1 MSRYRISNFVVLLT
15 MLVLLANVRA
25 TQSSGPDRRSARI
38 ARLLDSARKELQAA
52 GVSEKE
58 MELRLKIVENAATV
72 KAYYPHAD
80 GGRPE
85 TRNSKYWAENDE
97 GSYVPRDNPT
107 ESIKDLWQT
116 TSGIRCRKLSALV
129 MIKAIIDVSDAKQLA
144 RLNVL
149 MRDKVIPN
157 ELPNDGL
164 GTVFEQLR
172 AKHGNIFQNN
182 EFLPGDEVWFDNPY
196 FEQLSR
202 KQQSKYRGQEGHHV
216 FYVGNDQVMDMYSR
230 EPTKIEEFRLTFL
243 DWGSVK
249 TVAKNEN
256 RQPKAD
262 DFQIKAVRR
271 AIRDGIRAGRVV
283 SPNVGR

>member
-1 MSRYRISNFVVLLT
+1 MVTLLT
-15 MLVLLANVRA
+15 LDNANGREK
-25 TQSSGPDRRSARI
+25 TSSRPDSRSARI
-38 ARLLDSARKELQAA
+38 AHLLDSAEKELQTA

-58 MELRLKIVENAATV
+58 IELRLKIVENAATV

-85 TRNSKYWAENDE
+85 TRNSEHWVQNDE

-107 ESIKDLWQT
+107 EAIKDLWQT

-129 MIKAIIDVSDAKQLA
+129 MIKAIVDVSDAKQLA
-144 RLNVL
+144 ELNAL

-157 ELPNDGL
+157 ELPNDGV
-164 GTVFEQLR
+164 GTLFEQR
-172 AKHGNIFQNN
+172 RPKHGRIFQND

-196 FEQLSR
+196 FEHLSR

-216 FYVGNDQVMDMYSR
+216 FYVGGGQVMDMYSR
-230 EPTKIEEFRLTFL
+230 EPMKIEDFRNTFL
-243 DWGSVK
+243 EWGSVK
-249 TVAKNEN
+249 TVAKNEK

-262 DFQIKAVRR
+262 EFQIKKVRR
-271 AIRDGIRAGRVV
+271 AIRERVRERRVV
-283 SPNVGR
+283 GRS